1 MLIAAPQHPCPF
13 VNAVVKRP
21 KPTPLVRLQGH
32 WELANVFL
40 YHSGRRLGPTWGA
53 AYHYKEADRTLIQKA
68 QKAALSDMANARA
81 SLPKWDDKNYK
92 GLTHRPS
99 R

>member
-1 MLIAAPQHPCPF
+1 MYFYITAG
-13 VNAVVKRP
+13 VG
-21 KPTPLVRLQGH
+21 LVL
-32 WELANVFL
+32 
-40 YHSGRRLGPTWGA
+40 LGGA

-92 GLTHRPS
+92 GLTHRTS